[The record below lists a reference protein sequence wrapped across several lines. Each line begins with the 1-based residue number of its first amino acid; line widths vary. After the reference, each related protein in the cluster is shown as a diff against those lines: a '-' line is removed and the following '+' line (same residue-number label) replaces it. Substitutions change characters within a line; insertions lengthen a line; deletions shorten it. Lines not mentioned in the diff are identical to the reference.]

1 MLEPAMLHKEAII
14 NGLKKHIYDDE
25 MSFYSGCNGY
35 NLPEISNRFDGND
48 YSYAILDGGIVIGY
62 FCFTYELYSGCL
74 RDFGLYSFDRG
85 NSVIGKDVLYEIR
98 RIIKEYKPHRMEWRM
113 ISGNPVERHYDRFCK
128 RYHGKKL
135 VLTDAFKDRH
145 GKYHDDIIYEIIFE

>member
-25 MSFYSGCNGY
+25 MSFYSGWNGY
-35 NLPEISNRFDGND
+35 NLPEIPNEFDGND
-48 YSYAILDGGIVIGY
+48 YSYAILDNGIVIGY

-85 NSVIGKDVLYEIR
+85 NSVI
-98 RIIKEYKPHRMEWRM
+98 
-113 ISGNPVERHYDRFCK
+113 
-128 RYHGKKL
+128 
-135 VLTDAFKDRH
+135 
-145 GKYHDDIIYEIIFE
+145 